1 MKMEAQEI
9 HKIEMN
15 LVSLLEENKL
25 TKDYI
30 INSFTPLINE
40 VREWNVNNAEQ
51 LTGEVTTETDF
62 VENAVKHWRNNH
74 MRRLERVGE

>member
-1 MKMEAQEI
+1 MEAQEI

-40 VREWNVNNAEQ
+40 VRE
-51 LTGEVTTETDF
+51 
-62 VENAVKHWRNNH
+62 
-74 MRRLERVGE
+74 